1 MNSNL
6 PHQSGLWI
14 LASYFIS
21 MSCADSTSR
30 QWNNLQFLHE
40 IKYLLFI
47 FKSVLFAKYLWWQFE
62 LWPSCLWQKINL
74 RKWKKT
80 IIIFLSNRRLSYQNE
95 VGRLLYPLPSA
106 DWPRY
111 QEPDVSKSYTTRWHR
126 PKLRYPWP
134 VQCYRTGTVTLMDIL
149 HPSNDLPT
157 GRDIPLEPFRRYE
170 GNSSLSLWTIPFVV

>member
-1 MNSNL
+1 MKLNIFYLYLNQFYLQNICGDNL
-6 PHQSGLWI
+6 N
-14 LASYFIS
+14 Y
-21 MSCADSTSR
+21 D
-30 QWNNLQFLHE
+30 
-40 IKYLLFI
+40 LL
-47 FKSVLFAKYLWWQFE
+47 V
-62 LWPSCLWQKINL
+62 CG
-74 RKWKKT
+74 RKLTLENEKKT

-111 QEPDVSKSYTTRWHR
+111 QEPDVSKSYTTRRYR
-126 PKLRYPWP
+126 PRLRNPWP
-134 VQCYRTGTVTLMDIL
+134 VQCYRTGTVPLMDIL